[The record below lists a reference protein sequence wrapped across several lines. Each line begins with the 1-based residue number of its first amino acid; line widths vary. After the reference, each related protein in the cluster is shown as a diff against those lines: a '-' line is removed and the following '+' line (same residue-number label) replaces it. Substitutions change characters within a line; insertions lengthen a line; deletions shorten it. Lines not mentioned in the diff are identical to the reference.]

1 MIGSKFI
8 SEFSADPLFVFFSVV
23 GLSARYALCYGIQLS
38 PGASMSGMVFL
49 LSLLGVDVG
58 SGVGVDVGS
67 GVGVDVGSGVGVDVD
82 IGVGSSVK
90 SRSGVNDSS
99 SPL

>member
-58 SGVGVDVGS
+58 SGVGVDV
-67 GVGVDVGSGVGVDVD
+67 D